1 MAKGECGVREIPR
14 KIIERDKEGVEKLTY
29 YGVPVTELDRDGLL
43 AALNQ
48 SARLAQSSFDS
59 FKRYREFEVALRKQ
73 ERADYVLSGGLIGR
87 R

>member
-1 MAKGECGVREIPR
+1 MSRPKTVID
-14 KIIERDKEGVEKLTY
+14 RDNEGVESLTY

-48 SARLAQSSFDS
+48 SARKARLSFEN
-59 FKRYREFEVALRKQ
+59 FKQYRKFEAALR
-73 ERADYVLSGGLIGR
+73 EREQADYFLSSGLIGR